1 MKLVKKLLICLLI
14 VTAVIGIT
22 TVSVSAYYKKNPEIK
37 YVQKEAEEKIVYT
50 YQEITGEEIEAGIR
64 NIQEMH
70 TASYNFTRVQR
81 FFDVK
86 RADLSVIGIDL
97 NFDIPGTKK
106 SFSFSYEGKVTAGVE
121 FDKVKVTKDEENKVI
136 YVELPE
142 PVLFDPVIDTGSYE
156 FYEVDNSLFNPIE
169 PEDYAV
175 ALDELVKA
183 EKDNAENSTVLEDA
197 RNNAMNMIEGF
208 AKGIASNYR
217 IEFVEGSASV

>member
-37 YVQKEAEEKIVYT
+37 YVQKEAKEKVVYT

-64 NIQEMH
+64 NIKEMH

-81 FFDVK
+81 FYNVK

-106 SFSFSYEGKVTAGVE
+106 SFSFSYEGQVV
-121 FDKVKVTKDEENKVI
+121 
-136 YVELPE
+136 YYR
-142 PVLFDPVIDTGSYE
+142 LF
-156 FYEVDNSLFNPIE
+156 
-169 PEDYAV
+169 
-175 ALDELVKA
+175 
-183 EKDNAENSTVLEDA
+183 
-197 RNNAMNMIEGF
+197 
-208 AKGIASNYR
+208 
-217 IEFVEGSASV
+217 

>member
-1 MKLVKKLLICLLI
+1 MKSVKKLLVCLLLV
-14 VTAVIGIT
+14 VTVIGVT
-22 TVSVSAYYKKNPEIK
+22 TVSVSSYYKKNPEIK
-37 YVQKEAEEKIVYT
+37 YVQKEAEEKVVYT

-64 NIQEMH
+64 NIKEMH

-81 FFDVK
+81 FYNVK

-142 PVLFDPVIDTGSYE
+142 PVLFDPVIDTASYE

-175 ALDELVKA
+175 ALDELV
-183 EKDNAENSTVLEDA
+183 NAERANAQNSTVLIDA
-197 RNNAMNMIEGF
+197 RDNAMNMISSF
-208 AKGIASNYR
+208 VKGIASSYR
-217 IEFVEGSASV
+217 VEFMDGSASV

>member
-37 YVQKEAEEKIVYT
+37 YVQKEAKEKVVYT

-64 NIQEMH
+64 NIKEMH

-81 FFDVK
+81 FYNVK

-106 SFSFSYEGKVTAGVE
+106 SFSFSYEGQVTAGIE
-121 FDKVKVTKDEENKVI
+121 FDKVKVIKDEENKVI

-142 PVLFDPVIDTGSYE
+142 PVLFDPIIDTASYE

-175 ALDELVKA
+175 ALDELV
-183 EKDNAENSTVLEDA
+183 NAERANAQNSTVLIDA
-197 RNNAMNMIEGF
+197 RDNAMNLISGF
-208 AKGIASNYR
+208 VKGIASSYR
-217 IEFVEGSASV
+217 IEFVDGSASV